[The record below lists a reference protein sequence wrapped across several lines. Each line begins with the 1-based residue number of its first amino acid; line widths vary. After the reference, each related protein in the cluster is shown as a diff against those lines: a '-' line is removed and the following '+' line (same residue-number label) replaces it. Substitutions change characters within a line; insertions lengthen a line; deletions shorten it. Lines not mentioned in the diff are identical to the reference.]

1 MIGFLVGAALWGASF
16 AGGFI
21 PTKRFVRNRLRY
33 VDSAQKPGTA
43 IAAGVVGTAAGI
55 AIAALP
61 IITVPMGVLFGIGVG
76 TGWAGGQNSGTPPD
90 A

>member
-1 MIGFLVGAALWGASF
+1 MIIGLLLGAAAFGGGFL
-16 AGGFI
+16 

-33 VDSAQKPGTA
+33 VDAAQKPA
-43 IAAGVVGTAAGI
+43 AAVVAGVVGTAAGI

-76 TGWAGGQNSGTPPD
+76 AGWHGGQNSGTPPST
-90 A
+90 

>member
-1 MIGFLVGAALWGASF
+1 MIGFLVGAAVYAASF

-21 PTKRFVRNRLRY
+21 PTKRFVKNRLRY
-33 VDSAQKPGTA
+33 VDAAQKPA
-43 IAAGVVGTAAGI
+43 AALVAGVVGTAAGV

-76 TGWAGGQNSGTPPD
+76 TGWVGGQNSTNPPN

>member
-1 MIGFLVGAALWGASF
+1 MIGFLVGAAVYAASF

-21 PTKRFVRNRLRY
+21 PTKRFVKNKLRY
-33 VDSAQKPGTA
+33 VDAAQKPGA
-43 IAAGVVGTAAGI
+43 AVAAGVIGTAAGI

-76 TGWAGGQNSGTPPD
+76 TGWVGGQNSGTPPN

>member
-1 MIGFLVGAALWGASF
+1 MIGFLVGAAVYAASF

-33 VDSAQKPGTA
+33 VDAAQKPGAA

-55 AIAALP
+55 AVAALP
-61 IITVPMGVLFGIGVG
+61 IITVPMGILFGIGVG
-76 TGWAGGQNSGTPPD
+76 TGWVGGQNSGNPPD